1 MNAELVY
8 PVLWINATNVP
19 PGVGNVAAWSVNNV
33 KCKVCMI
40 VTEIFGTSES
50 VVPWLCECE
59 EKSAAQSSKPGLGSR
74 ITSIHWKYVK

>member
-1 MNAELVY
+1 VERVILTANTCSSADFSPQKQVCD
-8 PVLWINATNVP
+8 V
-19 PGVGNVAAWSVNNV
+19 
-33 KCKVCMI
+33 CKI
-40 VTEIFGTSES
+40 VTAIYGTSES